1 MDQDEALAKAKQFA
15 QTAYAAR
22 MNEVL
27 RSHQQKQSEMRSK
40 LAARGMIASGALFT
54 ESARLHGE
62 QIRALAVALLET
74 TMEGYELYGIT
85 IDDDMAKGI
94 SNQVMESVAVMVK
107 KAPAPAF
114 PGSTPSGLET
124 HYPRMVEQNLGLS
137 FAWVKTE
144 IDRRRLMAK
153 KTEVSSTSIN
163 VYHVQGSNNRWLT
176 NSQDYSVNVVTQSSD
191 QIFATL
197 RKQVEVSVPD
207 SDEKKDILEKI
218 SAMEKSENSA
228 SFKDRY
234 TDFIAAAANHMALIA
249 PFIPALSE
257 MLHKVL

>member
-107 KAPAPAF
+107 KAP
-114 PGSTPSGLET
+114 
-124 HYPRMVEQNLGLS
+124 
-137 FAWVKTE
+137 
-144 IDRRRLMAK
+144 
-153 KTEVSSTSIN
+153 
-163 VYHVQGSNNRWLT
+163 
-176 NSQDYSVNVVTQSSD
+176 
-191 QIFATL
+191 
-197 RKQVEVSVPD
+197 
-207 SDEKKDILEKI
+207 
-218 SAMEKSENSA
+218 
-228 SFKDRY
+228 
-234 TDFIAAAANHMALIA
+234 
-249 PFIPALSE
+249 
-257 MLHKVL
+257 